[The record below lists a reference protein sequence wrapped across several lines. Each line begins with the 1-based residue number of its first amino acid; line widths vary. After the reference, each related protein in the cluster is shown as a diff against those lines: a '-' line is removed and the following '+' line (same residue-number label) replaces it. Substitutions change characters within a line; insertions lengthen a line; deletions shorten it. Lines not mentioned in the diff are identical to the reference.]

1 MRKYSFEFKKKV
13 VMDYLEGKEGYKR
26 LRKKYGMP
34 DTHQIRTWISSYKK
48 FGDKGIMGSNKN
60 RTYSFEFKLY
70 VVELYLTTE
79 ASYREVALSVGIYDP
94 STIVKWVNDYRKA
107 GIDALRPKRKG
118 MKHTV
123 SRTKKNNAK
132 KDNQEYLKELEEE
145 NLRLRIEN
153 AFLKEARRMRLEDEA
168 KMRERRES
176 STASEDSSN

>member
-13 VMDYLEGKEGYKR
+13 VMDYLEGKEGYKI

-94 STIVKWVNDYRKA
+94 STIVKWVNDYRKS

-123 SRTKKNNAK
+123 SRTKKNNPN

-168 KMRERRES
+168 KMRELRKS
-176 STASEDSSN
+176 SPVSEDHSN

>member
-13 VMDYLEGKEGYKR
+13 VKDYLEGKEGYKR

-123 SRTKKNNAK
+123 SRTKKNKPN

-153 AFLKEARRMRLEDEA
+153 AFLKELRRLRLEDEA
-168 KMRERRES
+168 RMREQHES
-176 STASEDSSN
+176 SAASEDSSN

>member
-13 VMDYLEGKEGYKR
+13 VMDHLEGKGGYKR
-26 LRKKYGMP
+26 LCKKYGIP
-34 DTHQIRTWISSYKK
+34 NTQQVRTWISSYKK

-79 ASYREVALSVGIYDP
+79 ASYREVALSVGIYDS
-94 STIVKWVNDYRKA
+94 STIVKWVNDYQKA

-123 SRTKKNNAK
+123 SRTKKNNAN

-153 AFLKEARRMRLEDEA
+153 AFLKEARRMRLEDEG
-168 KMRERRES
+168 KMRERLDS
-176 STASEDSSN
+176 LAVSEDNSD

>member
-1 MRKYSFEFKKKV
+1 
-13 VMDYLEGKEGYKR
+13 
-26 LRKKYGMP
+26 
-34 DTHQIRTWISSYKK
+34 
-48 FGDKGIMGSNKN
+48 MGSNKN

-79 ASYREVALSVGIYDP
+79 VSYREVALSVGIYDP

-123 SRTKKNNAK
+123 SRTKKNNPN

-153 AFLKEARRMRLEDEA
+153 AFLKEAEENAFRGRSKNERTGSTHQQSPRTIQIKRPSLIHRNA
-168 KMRERRES
+168 K
-176 STASEDSSN
+176 SNIYVLAKEI

>member
-79 ASYREVALSVGIYDP
+79 ASYR
-94 STIVKWVNDYRKA
+94 KA

-123 SRTKKNNAK
+123 SRTKKNKPN

-168 KMRERRES
+168 KMRERLDS
-176 STASEDSSN
+176 LAVSEDNSD

>member
-123 SRTKKNNAK
+123 SRTKKNKPN
-132 KDNQEYLKELEEE
+132 KDNQEYLVVEHGKGDMSLYGY
-145 NLRLRIEN
+145 NQSALVSVGTQVRAGQPIEIGR
-153 AFLKEARRMRLEDEA
+153 ASC
-168 KMRERRES
+168 RERV
-176 STASEDSSN
+176 

>member
-13 VMDYLEGKEGYKR
+13 VMDYLEGKEGHKR

-79 ASYREVALSVGIYDP
+79 SIISRSSFECRYIRPINNSKVG
-94 STIVKWVNDYRKA
+94 K
-107 GIDALRPKRKG
+107 
-118 MKHTV
+118 
-123 SRTKKNNAK
+123 
-132 KDNQEYLKELEEE
+132 
-145 NLRLRIEN
+145 
-153 AFLKEARRMRLEDEA
+153 
-168 KMRERRES
+168 
-176 STASEDSSN
+176 

>member
-1 MRKYSFEFKKKV
+1 MKEKKDIR
-13 VMDYLEGKEGYKR
+13 DYE
-26 LRKKYGMP
+26 KKYGMP

-60 RTYSFEFKLY
+60 KTYSFEFKLY

-123 SRTKKNNAK
+123 SRTNKNNPN

-168 KMRERRES
+168 KMRERLDS
-176 STASEDSSN
+176 LAVSEDNSD

>member
-1 MRKYSFEFKKKV
+1 MRKYSFEFKKKI

-123 SRTKKNNAK
+123 SRTKKNNPN

-168 KMRERRES
+168 KMRERLDS
-176 STASEDSSN
+176 LAVSEDNSD

>member
-1 MRKYSFEFKKKV
+1 M
-13 VMDYLEGKEGYKR
+13 
-26 LRKKYGMP
+26 
-34 DTHQIRTWISSYKK
+34 
-48 FGDKGIMGSNKN
+48 
-60 RTYSFEFKLY
+60 
-70 VVELYLTTE
+70 VELYLTTE

-123 SRTKKNNAK
+123 SRTKKNNPN

-168 KMRERRES
+168 KMRERLDS
-176 STASEDSSN
+176 LAVSEDNSD

>member
-1 MRKYSFEFKKKV
+1 
-13 VMDYLEGKEGYKR
+13 MDYLEGKEGYKI

-94 STIVKWVNDYRKA
+94 STIVKWVNDYRKS

-123 SRTKKNNAK
+123 SRTKKNNPN

-168 KMRERRES
+168 KMRDVQES
-176 STASEDSSN
+176 STVSEENSN